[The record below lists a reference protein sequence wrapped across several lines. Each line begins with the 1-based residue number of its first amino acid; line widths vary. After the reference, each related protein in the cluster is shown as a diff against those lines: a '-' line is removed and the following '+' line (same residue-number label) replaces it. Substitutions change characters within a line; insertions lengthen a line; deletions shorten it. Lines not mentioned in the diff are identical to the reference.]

1 MVSVLKK
8 VKLNLETGVTRVMII
23 DVDLVSLVG
32 EALG

>member
-8 VKLNLETGVTRVMII
+8 VKLNLETGVTRIMII
-23 DVDLVSLVG
+23 DVDLVSLVV